1 MRETIAAVLLF
12 AGVGLELAAALGVAA
27 MHGVLQRLHY
37 TGLAMLGSVPIAA
50 AVVVR
55 ESFSLAAMGPLLLC
69 AYLLVSSPILA
80 HVTAR
85 AAGVPGAPDE
95 DDR

>member
-1 MRETIAAVLLF
+1 VREAIAGALLF
-12 AGVGLELAAALGVAA
+12 TGVALELAAALGVLA
-27 MHGVLQRLHY
+27 MRGVLQRLHY
-37 TGLAMLGSVPIAA
+37 AGLAMVGAIPIAA

-55 ESFSLAAMGPLLLC
+55 ESFSLASLGPLLLV
-69 AYLLVSSPILA
+69 AYLLVSGPALA

-85 AAGVPGAPDE
+85 AAGVPK

>member
-1 MRETIAAVLLF
+1 VREALAGALLF
-12 AGVGLELAAALGVAA
+12 AGVALELAAALGVLA
-27 MHGVLQRLHY
+27 MRGVLQRMHY
-37 TGLAMLGSVPIAA
+37 TGLAMVGAIPIAA

-55 ESFSLAAMGPLLLC
+55 ESFSLASLGPLLLV
-69 AYLLVSSPILA
+69 AYLVVSAPALA

-85 AAGVPGAPDE
+85 AAGVPK

>member
-1 MRETIAAVLLF
+1 VRETIAAVLLF

-27 MHGVLQRLHY
+27 MRGVLQRIHY
-37 TGLAMLGSVPIAA
+37 TGLAMVGSIPITA

-55 ESFSLAAMGPLLLC
+55 ESFSLASLGALLLC
-69 AYLLVSSPILA
+69 AYLLVSAPVLA

-85 AAGVPGAPDE
+85 AAGVPEASEE
-95 DDR
+95 DG

>member
-12 AGVGLELAAALGVAA
+12 AGVGLEAAAALGVAT
-27 MHGVLQRLHY
+27 MRGVLQRAHY

-55 ESFSLAAMGPLLLC
+55 ESFSLAAIGPLLLC
-69 AYLLVSSPILA
+69 AYLLFSSPILT
-80 HVTAR
+80 HITAR
-85 AAGVPGAPDE
+85 AAGMPQE
-95 DDR
+95 DDEE

>member
-12 AGVGLELAAALGVAA
+12 LGVGLELAAALGVAT
-27 MHGVLQRLHY
+27 MRGVLQRVHY
-37 TGLAMLGSVPIAA
+37 TGLAMVGSVPIAA

-69 AYLLVSSPILA
+69 AYLLVSSPLLT

-85 AAGVPGAPDE
+85 AAGVPEEEAGE
-95 DDR
+95 

>member
-27 MHGVLQRLHY
+27 MRGVLQRIHY

-55 ESFSLAAMGPLLLC
+55 ESFSLASMGPLLLC
-69 AYLLVSSPILA
+69 AYLLASGPALA

-85 AAGVPGAPDE
+85 AAGVPEE
-95 DDR
+95 DDG

>member
-1 MRETIAAVLLF
+1 MREAIAGALLF
-12 AGVGLELAAALGVAA
+12 AGVALELAAALGVVA
-27 MHGVLQRLHY
+27 MRGVLQRMHY
-37 TGLAMLGSVPIAA
+37 TGLAMVGAIPIAA

-55 ESFSLAAMGPLLLC
+55 ESFSLASLGPLLLV
-69 AYLLVSSPILA
+69 AYLVVSTPALA

-85 AAGVPGAPDE
+85 AAGVPK

>member
-1 MRETIAAVLLF
+1 MREVVAGVLLF

-27 MHGVLQRLHY
+27 MRGVLQRVHY

-55 ESFSLAAMGPLLLC
+55 ESFSLASIGPLLLC
-69 AYLLVSSPILA
+69 AYLLISSPVLA

-85 AAGVPGAPDE
+85 AAGLPDGDGE
-95 DDR
+95 

>member
-12 AGVGLELAAALGVAA
+12 VGVGLELAAALGVAA
-27 MHGVLQRLHY
+27 MRGVLQRVHY
-37 TGLAMLGSVPIAA
+37 TGLAMVGSVPIAA

-55 ESFSLAAMGPLLLC
+55 ESFSLASIGPLLLC
-69 AYLLVSSPILA
+69 AYLLISSPVLT

-85 AAGVPGAPDE
+85 AAGVPDE
-95 DDR
+95 EAGE